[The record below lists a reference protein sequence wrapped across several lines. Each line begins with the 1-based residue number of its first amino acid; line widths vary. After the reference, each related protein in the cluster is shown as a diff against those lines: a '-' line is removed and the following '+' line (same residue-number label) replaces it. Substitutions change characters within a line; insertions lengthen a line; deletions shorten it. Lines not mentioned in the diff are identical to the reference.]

1 MLTQRPGRLAILAA
15 LVLCLIATATCAQG
29 PLFESHSKRDPDTKT
44 DIVVK
49 EIERRPRASVLEI
62 TIRSVGSSVGSSFF
76 LLCSIRQLAQ
86 IRGGYRYIAKLE
98 EHPTRGQMLVGF
110 LRAADEPPANAGA
123 ELAASV
129 AIDLDQFAPICD
141 RMK

>member
-1 MLTQRPGRLAILAA
+1 M
-15 LVLCLIATATCAQG
+15 
-29 PLFESHSKRDPDTKT
+29 RDIGEMGGSRASSRYIWRKAET

-62 TIRSVGSSVGSSFF
+62 TIHSVDSSFF
-76 LLCSIRQLAQ
+76 LLYSIRQLAQ

>member
-1 MLTQRPGRLAILAA
+1 MYPGLGSRAILAA
-15 LVLCLIATATCAQG
+15 LVLSLIATATRADG
-29 PLFESHSKRDPDTKT
+29 PLFESHSKRDPNTKM

-49 EIERRPRASVLEI
+49 EIQRRPRSSVLEI

-76 LLCSIRQLAQ
+76 LLCTIRQLAQ

-98 EHPTRGQMLVGF
+98 EHPERGQMLVGF
-110 LRAADEPPANAGA
+110 LRAVDEPPANAGA
-123 ELAASV
+123 ELAAS
-129 AIDLDQFAPICD
+129 AAFDLEPFAPICD